1 MNEKDKLE
9 NKDTK
14 VSEKVTEPV
23 TDVSALEKKA
33 TVEDAAGEK
42 PSIEKNTEN
51 NSEKETNL

>member
-23 TDVSALEKKA
+23 TDVSALEKKPLS
-33 TVEDAAGEK
+33 K
-42 PSIEKNTEN
+42 MQLEKNLVL
-51 NSEKETNL
+51 KKILKIILKKNLL